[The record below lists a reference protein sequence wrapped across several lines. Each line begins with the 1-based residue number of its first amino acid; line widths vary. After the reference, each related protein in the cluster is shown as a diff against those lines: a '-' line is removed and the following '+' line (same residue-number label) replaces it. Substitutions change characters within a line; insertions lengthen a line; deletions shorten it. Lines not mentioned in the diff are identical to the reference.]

1 MIKKSKL
8 FYKGPGREH
17 VREYSTGQ
25 LGGSCSRFKVIL
37 KYLPT
42 FLKPNLS
49 GYGKLACLDFHNT
62 WYAILHLHLAHNSLN
77 FPNLNCQGKNLQIQ
91 THNCR

>member
-42 FLKPNLS
+42 FLISQVTESLRVWISTTPGMQS
-49 GYGKLACLDFHNT
+49 YIS
-62 WYAILHLHLAHNSLN
+62 ILLT
-77 FPNLNCQGKNLQIQ
+77 IV
-91 THNCR
+91 